1 VLTRDVLL
9 QLRGASAQAFRHR
22 GAIIG
27 FIVGVVGPCLL
38 LATGG
43 RDPNRVPW
51 YVWIT
56 VPLLLLSVMSIGF
69 LMFNRRDRSKDMSI
83 NPRNR

>member
-1 VLTRDVLL
+1 MLTRDVLL